1 MTMDETLVQRFAVE
15 ESSPGNKEAQA
26 QPPARKKTL
35 RIGLAVFFL
44 VVIVALGIAVVYGLR
59 TRSAWTAA
67 LQQQTNENVANRSV
81 AVVHPRQAPPKIEVD
96 LQGQTQAYVQAPI
109 YAQTT
114 GYLKKWNFDI
124 GSHVKQGDV
133 LGEID
138 TPQVDQQF
146 YEAKANLVQAHSALE
161 LSNITYQRDQ
171 DLLRRK
177 VIAQQDFDSAE
188 SDLRGKQASVNAD
201 QAALLRLQAL
211 EDFKLL
217 KAPFAGIVTA
227 RNTDIGQ
234 IVNAGSG
241 NALFVV
247 SQVDPLRVFINV
259 PESMTQDVQVGSTAE
274 LSFSEVPGNTFP
286 GKVVRTA
293 GSIDQASR
301 TLLTEIDVPNP
312 DGRLFAGASVQI
324 HLSTGGDRRSIL
336 IPANTLIFQS
346 DGTSVAAVGPEGEV
360 ALKKI
365 KIGKDLGTSVE
376 VTQGLSKDDR
386 VILDP
391 AAGLASGQIVNVRPS
406 KDEGVAATS
415 TPEPKQP

>member
-1 MTMDETLVQRFAVE
+1 MDEILVQTVAVE
-15 ESSPGNKEAQA
+15 DSLPESKKPSGP
-26 QPPARKKTL
+26 KKTR
-35 RIGLAVFFL
+35 RIALAVFFF
-44 VVIVALGIAVVYGLR
+44 VAFVALGVAVVYGLR

-67 LQQQTNENVANRSV
+67 LQRQTNENVANRTVSV
-81 AVVHPRQAPPKIEVD
+81 VRPRQAPVKIEVD

-138 TPQVDQQF
+138 TPQVDEQF
-146 YEAKANLVQAHSALE
+146 NEAKANVVQAHSALE
-161 LSNITYQRDQ
+161 MSNITYQRDH
-171 DLLRRK
+171 DLLGRK
-177 VIAQQDFDSAE
+177 VIAQQDFDAAH
-188 SDLRGKQASVNAD
+188 SDLRAKQASVNAD

-217 KAPFAGIVTA
+217 RAPFDGIVTA

-241 NALFVV
+241 NSLFVV
-247 SQVDPLRVFINV
+247 SQIDPLRVFINV
-259 PESMTQDVQVGSTAE
+259 PESMTQDVAVGSTAD
-274 LSFSEVPGNTFP
+274 LSFSEIPGKTFP

-293 GSIDQASR
+293 GAIDQASR
-301 TLLTEIDVPNP
+301 TLLTEVDVSNP
-312 DGRLFAGASVQI
+312 DDKLFAGASVQI
-324 HLSTGGDRRSIL
+324 RLGTGSDRRSIL
-336 IPANTLIFQS
+336 VPANTLIFRS
-346 DGTSVAAVGPEGEV
+346 GVTSVATVGPDNKV

-365 KIGKDLGTSVE
+365 TIGKDLGAWVE
-376 VTQGLSKDDR
+376 ITQGLSKDDL

-391 AAGLASGQIVNVRPS
+391 AAGLASGQTVNVRPMNN
-406 KDEGVAATS
+406 DGGAAI
-415 TPEPKQP
+415 PPQR

>member
-1 MTMDETLVQRFAVE
+1 MDETLVQRGAVE
-15 ESSPGNKEAQA
+15 ESSPDTREPPV
-26 QPPARKKTL
+26 QPPARKKTR
-35 RIGLAVFFL
+35 RIGLAVVFIVAL
-44 VVIVALGIAVVYGLR
+44 VALGIAVVYGIR
-59 TRSAWTAA
+59 SRSAWTAA
-67 LQQQTNENVANRSV
+67 LQQETNENVANLTV
-81 AVVHPRQAPPKIEVD
+81 AVVQPRQAPAKIEVD
-96 LQGQTQAYVQAPI
+96 LQGQTQAYVQTPI

-124 GSHVKQGDV
+124 GSHVKLGDV

-146 YEAKANLVQAHSALE
+146 NEAKANLVQALSALE
-161 LSNITYQRDQ
+161 LSNITYQRDR

-177 VIAQQDFDSAE
+177 VIAQQDFDAAE

-247 SQVDPLRVFINV
+247 AQVDPLRVYINV
-259 PESMTQDVQVGSTAE
+259 PESMTQDVGVGSTAD
-274 LSFSEVPGNTFP
+274 LSFNDIPGKAFP
-286 GKVVRTA
+286 GRVVRTSGA
-293 GSIDQASR
+293 IDQISR
-301 TLLTEIDVPNP
+301 TLLTEVDVSNPN
-312 DGRLFAGASVQI
+312 DKLFAGASVQI

-336 IPANTLIFQS
+336 IPANTLIIRS
-346 DGTSVAAVGPEGEV
+346 DGTFVAAVGPDDKIS
-360 ALKKI
+360 LKKI
-365 KIGKDLGTSVE
+365 QLGKDLGTWLE
-376 VTQGLSKDDR
+376 VTEGLSKEDR
-386 VILDP
+386 LILDP
-391 AAGLASGQIVNVRPS
+391 AAGLVSGELVNVRR
-406 KDEGVAATS
+406 
-415 TPEPKQP
+415 

>member
-1 MTMDETLVQRFAVE
+1 MDEILVQRVAVE
-15 ESSPGNKEAQA
+15 ESSPESKH
-26 QPPARKKTL
+26 PPAPKKRR
-35 RIGLAVFFL
+35 RIALAVFFF
-44 VVIVALGIAVVYGLR
+44 VAFIALGVAVVYGLR

-67 LQQQTNENVANRSV
+67 LQQQTNENVANRTV
-81 AVVHPRQAPPKIEVD
+81 AVVRPRQAPVKIEVD

-146 YEAKANLVQAHSALE
+146 NEAKANLVQARSALE
-161 LSNITYQRDQ
+161 LSNINYQRDK
-171 DLLRRK
+171 DLLGRK

-188 SDLRGKQASVNAD
+188 SDLRGKQASVSAD

-217 KAPFAGIVTA
+217 KAPFDGIVTA

-247 SQVDPLRVFINV
+247 SQIDPLRIYINV
-259 PESMTQDVQVGSTAE
+259 PESMTQDVAVGSTAE
-274 LSFSEVPGNTFP
+274 LSFSEIPGKTFP

-293 GSIDQASR
+293 GAIDQTSR
-301 TLLTEIDVPNP
+301 TLLTEVDVSNP
-312 DGRLFAGASVQI
+312 DDRLFAGASVQI
-324 HLSTGGDRRSIL
+324 RLSTGGERRSIL
-336 IPANTLIFQS
+336 IPANTLIFRS
-346 DGTSVAAVGPEGEV
+346 DGTSVATVGPDNKLV
-360 ALKKI
+360 VKKI
-365 KIGKDLGTSVE
+365 KIGKDLGPWLE
-376 VTQGLSKDDR
+376 ITQGLSKDDL

-391 AAGLASGQIVNVRPS
+391 AAGLASGQTVNVRPT
-406 KDEGVAATS
+406 KNEGGAATPP
-415 TPEPKQP
+415 PEPKQP

>member
-1 MTMDETLVQRFAVE
+1 MTMDEILVQRVPVE
-15 ESSPGNKEAQA
+15 EASPVNKEPQA
-26 QPPARKKTL
+26 QPPTRKKTR
-35 RIGLAVFFL
+35 RIGLAVCFL
-44 VVIVALGIAVVYGLR
+44 VTLIALGVAVVYGVR
-59 TRSAWTAA
+59 TRSAWTAD
-67 LQQQTNENVANRSV
+67 LQQRTNENLANQTVAIV
-81 AVVHPRQAPPKIEVD
+81 QPWQASAQIEVD

-124 GSHVKQGDV
+124 GSHVKQGAV

-146 YEAKANLVQAHSALE
+146 NEAKANLVQAHSALE

-177 VIAQQDFDSAE
+177 VIALQDFDFAE
-188 SDLRGKQASVNAD
+188 SDLREKQASVNAD

-217 KAPFAGIVTA
+217 KAPFDGIVTA

-247 SQVDPLRVFINV
+247 SQIDPLRVFINV

-274 LSFSEVPGNTFP
+274 LTFSEFPGKAFP
-286 GKVVRTA
+286 GKVVRTSGA
-293 GSIDQASR
+293 IDQTSR

-312 DGRLFAGASVQI
+312 DGGLFAGAYVQI

-336 IPANTLIFQS
+336 IPANTLIFRS
-346 DGTSVAAVGPEGEV
+346 DGDSVATVGPDNKV

-365 KIGKDLGTSVE
+365 KIGKDLGASIE
-376 VTQGLSKDDR
+376 VIQGLSKDDR

-391 AAGLASGQIVNVRPS
+391 AVGLVSGQIMNVRPS
-406 KDEGVAATS
+406 KKEALAATS
-415 TPEPKQP
+415 SPDPKHP